1 MVGNEFTVQPVLYR
15 LYCSSI
21 GILENHEK
29 KSIFGWFNLYLSARI
44 FFWSLK
50 KDNIEDKALYVKLED
65 AMKDSIAS
73 DNFDDKEFEERVTF
87 WPKTPLVYGAKKDL
101 DLAEQELKFYQ
112 EIIEQDEK
120 KIKKFQPKITKN
132 RKKLEEVKKNTEAI
146 IEIQSNIKRT
156 GFFRNSQK

>member
-1 MVGNEFTVQPVLYR
+1 MR
-15 LYCSSI
+15 
-21 GILENHEK
+21 
-29 KSIFGWFNLYLSARI
+29 ARVPAE
-44 FFWSLK
+44 LC
-50 KDNIEDKALYVKLED
+50 
-65 AMKDSIAS
+65 AS

-156 GFFRNSQK
+156 GFLRNSQK